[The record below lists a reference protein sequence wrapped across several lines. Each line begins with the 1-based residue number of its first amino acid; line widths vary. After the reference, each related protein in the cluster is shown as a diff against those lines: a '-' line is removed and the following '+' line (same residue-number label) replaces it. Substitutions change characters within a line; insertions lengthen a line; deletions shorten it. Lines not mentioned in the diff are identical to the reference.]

1 MIKLVIAS
9 LVGKAPSAAAV
20 DLGDL
25 DEGETDCIRIA
36 LSEGAAQVLLL
47 LDERAGR
54 AIAQELGIQVAGT
67 AAVIGLAKKRGL
79 ITSARA
85 RFERLH
91 GSDFRISAAVIQAVL
106 RGEANFEGLVELAL
120 AGAGLS
126 PACRAFTPGGRR
138 SVCPGIAAGRGA
150 RSCSARRPVGSAGG
164 RCSHWGD

>member
-1 MIKLVIAS
+1 MARCVVSDASPLIELAIVDGLGWLPALFGTVWIPASVQREVLPGVDARGEREVAAAIKAKGLRVWR
-9 LVGKAPSAAAV
+9 KAPSAAAV

-47 LDERAGR
+47 MDERAGR

-106 RGEANFEGLVELAL
+106 RGVGEL
-120 AGAGLS
+120 
-126 PACRAFTPGGRR
+126 
-138 SVCPGIAAGRGA
+138 
-150 RSCSARRPVGSAGG
+150 
-164 RCSHWGD
+164 